1 MCILPTAME
10 NIDRRTYVK
19 ALGTLPLVGVLA
31 GCSSGS
37 DAEMGT
43 LSTHVTDQPGDIS
56 DFESCVV
63 TIAGMWIG
71 PQGSE
76 SDDEEDADAEDGDGT
91 DDPDEDTNTSTTD
104 VETFQTDGDANQ
116 TDGEA
121 NQTDG
126 EANETDEEDEAEDE
140 DDGGREYHEFDEA
153 QTADLVQLQDGNTQ
167 LVDERDLETGE
178 YAYLQLDIDGVDATL
193 ADGSDATVEVPGNAP
208 LKFNKSFE
216 IRADTTTSFT
226 GDFTPVKRGRSGG
239 YLLQPVAKG
248 IEVTYEESEEES
260 ADDTGN
266 ETGNETGE

>member
-1 MCILPTAME
+1 ME
-10 NIDRRTYVK
+10 HIDRRTYVK

-37 DAEMGT
+37 DSEMGT

-63 TIAGMWIG
+63 SIAGMWIG

-76 SDDEEDADAEDGDGT
+76 SDEEEDADAEAGDDT
-91 DDPDEDTNTSTTD
+91 DEDTNTSTTD
-104 VETFQTDGDANQ
+104 VETFQTE
-116 TDGEA
+116 GEA

-126 EANETDEEDEAEDE
+126 EANETAGDDEEEDEEDE

-153 QTADLVQLQDGNTQ
+153 QTADLVELQDDNTQ

-226 GDFTPVKRGRSGG
+226 GDFTPVKRGPSGG

-248 IEVTYEESEEES
+248 IEVTYEETEEETE
-260 ADDTGN
+260 DDAGN
-266 ETGNETGE
+266 ETEE